1 MRGVP
6 VSYSSLYRFARATS
20 GFGTPVITVRMAD
33 RPPGEVA
40 EDRFRESPA
49 STITR
54 KRGILDVSA
63 NLAWPPRLA
72 LEGIAF
78 SGDAEVLAELIE
90 VVGETASRAG
100 RDPGRRR
107 DHRPPAD
114 QRRPAGPHIPAQPGG
129 RQSTA
134 VGRQFNT
141 LSSSG

>member
-54 KRGILDVSA
+54 KRGI
-63 NLAWPPRLA
+63 
-72 LEGIAF
+72 
-78 SGDAEVLAELIE
+78 LAELIE